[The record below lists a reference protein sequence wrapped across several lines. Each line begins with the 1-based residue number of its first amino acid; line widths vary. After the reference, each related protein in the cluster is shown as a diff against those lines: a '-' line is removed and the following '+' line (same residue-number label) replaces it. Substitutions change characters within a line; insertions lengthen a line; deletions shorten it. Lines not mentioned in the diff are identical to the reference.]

1 MTFSNKPKSGFPTK
15 IHLERDTEYCVGNAL
30 AKIQSER
37 FCKREGRYY
46 YLGITR
52 SQKKKKKKKKKKR
65 SKYVLAE
72 METFLFL
79 FLIVA
84 VNYKQRIFEVPY
96 AWLLARGIR

>member
-52 SQKKKKKKKKKKR
+52 SQKKKKKKKKQVCAGR
-65 SKYVLAE
+65 NGNVFIFIFNCCSKL
-72 METFLFL
+72 
-79 FLIVA
+79 
-84 VNYKQRIFEVPY
+84 
-96 AWLLARGIR
+96 

>member
-1 MTFSNKPKSGFPTK
+1 
-15 IHLERDTEYCVGNAL
+15 
-30 AKIQSER
+30 
-37 FCKREGRYY
+37 
-46 YLGITR
+46 
-52 SQKKKKKKKKKKR
+52 
-65 SKYVLAE
+65 VLAE